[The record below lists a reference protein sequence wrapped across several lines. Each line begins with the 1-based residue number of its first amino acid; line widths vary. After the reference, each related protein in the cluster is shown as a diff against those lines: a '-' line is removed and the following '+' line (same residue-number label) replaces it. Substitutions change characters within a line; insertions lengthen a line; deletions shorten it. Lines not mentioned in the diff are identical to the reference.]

1 MLALIYL
8 ALAVCLG
15 DLLCR
20 QFYRFVS
27 VAHRCATAV
36 LVGLLVS
43 SWFTYLAGLAFAHFW
58 RPLLWGDALFFVTA
72 IGVLA
77 WPIWK
82 RKISKTKRDETGNHT
97 VGSFYLPR
105 SKGSSWADW
114 LLIAGYVVLVSWM
127 MFASFNTTGSK
138 LQISNPE
145 YSDFGP
151 NTAIM
156 QSFAVGHN
164 FPTEYPHFS
173 GDRIRY
179 HFLFYFQGGNLE
191 FLGLDPTWSLNLLS
205 IITIVAMLMIVMAL
219 GEALFD
225 SRAVGRVGS
234 ALFFFFGS
242 LSYIPFLHKQGSLRG
257 AVQAIRHLRDFL
269 PTIYP
274 YRGEAWGTWSQV
286 TFLNQRHFASAI
298 GILLLVLTFLA
309 IQYRAFYAKRAAA
322 TPSGKTLTPEPS
334 VPHEGTPGTLSG
346 DATSPE
352 SPPGSTSST
361 QATPVLEIKQ
371 PPAYTMQTFR
381 GMVPGFIFSGVLLG
395 LLPMWNSAV
404 FIAAFVVLAVLF
416 VLCPLRVQ
424 MVALAITAGLIALP
438 QMLYLGTGSGRTH
451 MPKLLHWG
459 YTLDHPTAWNVT
471 KYLGFS
477 FGFKWLLIALA
488 LLFANRLQRRI
499 FVAVSSLLVIAFC
512 FQFTIEVLANQKFF
526 HIWIIIANLFVAFG
540 LWRLWRLSL
549 GGITLPGK
557 LAAILLFI
565 LIIPGGLIEFFPI
578 HNTYWSEVAY
588 KNDPLIDWLMKE
600 TKPRDIFL
608 TNRFVN
614 HPMLMAGRRVFY
626 GWPYYAWSAGYDAS
640 KRDKDYLDL
649 FQSRDPKKVYRL
661 LKENGITYAAFD
673 NAVRRGEFVKRHN
686 EQIYSRYFQK
696 VFEDRQNKYDLLTI
710 YKVPDTEPPN
720 LRALPERATNMFEGG
735 KGTEYGQ
742 LDFPRGMTID
752 SAGNILIADTNNGRL
767 QRFSADGVFLGVIGT
782 KGEGQGEFREP
793 SGVAV
798 DSGGNTYVADTGN
811 RRVQKLKPDGTF
823 LAEWRGAEPGFD
835 APRDICIGADKAI
848 YVVDEARAEIV
859 KLDTDGNVLA
869 VWGEHGSG
877 NGQFSLP
884 TSVAVDANGNRVY
897 VADPVNGRIE
907 IFDTNGQFATSWSVP
922 QWRVIKGAWYMQHLA
937 IDPKLRRLYATST
950 QTDEVLVFNL
960 NGTRISSLR
969 PRLPDKL
976 EGASALAIVNRKLY
990 VVDTFA
996 AHISE
1001 INL

>member
-8 ALAVCLG
+8 TLAICLG

-20 QFYRFVS
+20 RFYRFVS
-27 VAHRCATAV
+27 VPHRSAAAV

-43 SWFTYLAGLAFAHFW
+43 SWFTYLAGLAFARFW
-58 RPLLWGDALFFVTA
+58 RPLLWGDVLFFVAA
-72 IGVLA
+72 IVVLS
-77 WPIWK
+77 WSSWK
-82 RKISKTKRDETGNHT
+82 RKIAKTTRDEAEGYRAAS
-97 VGSFYLPR
+97 SFLPR
-105 SKGSSWADW
+105 PKGSNWADW
-114 LLIAGYVVLVSWM
+114 ALIAGYVVLVSWM

-145 YSDFGP
+145 FSDFGP

-179 HFLFYFQGGNLE
+179 HFLFYFQAGNLE

-205 IITIVAMLMIVMAL
+205 IITIVAMLMLVMAL

-225 SRAVGRVGS
+225 SRGVGRVGS

-242 LSYIPFLHKQGSLRG
+242 LSYVPFLHRQGSLRG
-257 AVQAIRHLRDFL
+257 AIQAIMRLREFL
-269 PTIYP
+269 PTIFP

-298 GILLLVLTFLA
+298 GILLLVLTFLV
-309 IQYRAFYAKRAAA
+309 IQFRAFYAKRAAA
-322 TPSGKTLTPEPS
+322 TPSGKTLTPEPGA
-334 VPHEGTPGTLSG
+334 PPEGTPEILSG

-352 SPPGSTSST
+352 SFPGSTS
-361 QATPVLEIKQ
+361 AAPAAPVLEVKQ
-371 PPAYTMQTFR
+371 PTAFTMQTFR
-381 GMVPGFIFSGVLLG
+381 SMVPGFIFSGVLLG
-395 LLPMWNSAV
+395 FLPMWNSAV
-404 FIAAFVVLAVLF
+404 FIAAFVVLAGLF
-416 VLCPLRVQ
+416 VLCPLRMQ
-424 MVALAITAGLIALP
+424 MVALAITAGLMALP
-438 QMLYLGTGSGRTH
+438 QMLYLSRGSGRAQ

-459 YTLDHPTAWNVT
+459 YTVDHPTAWNVT
-471 KYLGFS
+471 KYLGFT
-477 FGFKWLLIALA
+477 FGFKCLLITLA
-488 LLFANRLQRRI
+488 LLFASSLQRRV
-499 FVAVSSLLVIAFC
+499 FVAVSSLILVAFS

-526 HIWIIIANLFVAFG
+526 HIWIIIANLFVAFA

-588 KNDPLIDWLMKE
+588 KNDPLIEWLMKE

-696 VFEDRQNKYDLLTI
+696 VFDDRQNKYDLLTI

-720 LRALPERATNMFEGG
+720 LRALPERATNMFEGA

-742 LDFPRGMTID
+742 LDFPRGMTTD

-767 QRFSADGVFLGVIGT
+767 QRFSVDGVFLRVIGT
-782 KGEGQGEFREP
+782 KGDGQGEFREP

-798 DSGGNTYVADTGN
+798 DSGGNIYVADTGN

-823 LAEWRGAEPGFD
+823 LADWRGAEPGFD
-835 APRDICIGADKAI
+835 APRDICIGADQTI
-848 YVVDEARAEIV
+848 YVVDEARGEIV
-859 KLDTDGNVLA
+859 KFDTDGNVLA
-869 VWGEHGSG
+869 VWGARGSG
-877 NGQFSLP
+877 NGQFSPP
-884 TSVAVDANGNRVY
+884 TSVAVDTNSNRVY
-897 VADPVNGRIE
+897 VADPENRRIQ
-907 IFDTNGQFATSWSVP
+907 IFDTNGQFVTSWSVP
-922 QWRVIKGAWYMQHLA
+922 EFRPIKGAWYMQHLV
-937 IDPKLRRLYATST
+937 IDSKLRRLYATST

-960 NGTRISSLR
+960 NGTRIASLR
-969 PRLPDKL
+969 PKPPDKL
-976 EGASALAIVNRKLY
+976 EGASALVLVNRKLY
-990 VVDTFA
+990 VLCTFA
-996 AHISE
+996 NRVVE
-1001 INL
+1001 IPL